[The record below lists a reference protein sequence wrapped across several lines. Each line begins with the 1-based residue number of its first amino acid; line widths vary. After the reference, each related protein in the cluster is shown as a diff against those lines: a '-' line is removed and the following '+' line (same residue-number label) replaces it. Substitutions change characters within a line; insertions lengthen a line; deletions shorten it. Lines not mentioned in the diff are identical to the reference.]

1 VQRLVDLAVYPE
13 MVKQYRKLTGDSYY
27 GSFLGVLLATM
38 FSDLLPVAS

>member
-27 GSFLGVLLATM
+27 GSFLGVLATM